1 MDTPK
6 VPNQFMLHR
15 CLGSTQHLKNK
26 YGGGYML
33 EVKLKQRHEAEA
45 AGSDREWEAVEAEV
59 TSQFADTL
67 LSEAFA
73 DRRMY
78 SIPQTSVSS
87 LATAFS
93 KLEECECQNYDL
105 TKELEA
111 DSFKSDWANL
121 FIRRK
126 TTY

>member
-1 MDTPK
+1 MQIELWYC
-6 VPNQFMLHR
+6 NR

-33 EVKLKQRHEAEA
+33 EIKLKQA
-45 AGSDREWEAVEAEV
+45 ASNDWEVVEGEV
-59 TSQFADTL
+59 MAHFADTL

-87 LATAFS
+87 LATTFS
-93 KLEECECQNYDL
+93 KLESCKL
-105 TKELEA
+105 TREWSK
-111 DSFKSDWANL
+111 W
-121 FIRRK
+121 IH
-126 TTY
+126 